1 MKIFGNPMSTCTRR
15 VLMTLA
21 EKQAK
26 YEMVALDFAK
36 GEHKAPANLAR
47 QPFGQIPSLEDG
59 DFTLFESRAMMRY
72 IDETVPGQ
80 ALTPRDPKTHALM
93 EQWIS
98 VEMEHYNQA
107 VAPIVYE
114 ALFVPMFGGTSDAT
128 KIETLIKDKLTPCLA
143 VLDKHLAKG
152 PHFVGDQFTL
162 ADICYMPYT
171 DYAMNTPAKD
181 LLLSHANF
189 AAWWKR
195 VSERTAWKQITTKA

>member
-15 VLMTLA
+15 VTMALH

-26 YEMVALDFAK
+26 FEFVTLDFAK

-47 QPFGQIPSLEDG
+47 QPFGQIPSLTDG
-59 DFTLFESRAMMRY
+59 DFTLFESRAMLRY
-72 IDETVPGQ
+72 IDETVAGQ
-80 ALTPRDPKTHALM
+80 PLTPKDPKGRALM

-98 VEMEHYNQA
+98 VEMEQFNPGIA
-107 VAPIVYE
+107 GIVGQE
-114 ALFVPMFGGTSDAT
+114 IFAPMFGGSPNLAKGDEAKA
-128 KIETLIKDKLTPCLA
+128 KIAA
-143 VLDKHLAKG
+143 VLPVIDKALAKG

-171 DYAMNTPAKD
+171 EYALNTSAKD
-181 LLLSHANF
+181 LILSHANF

-195 VSERTAWKQITTKA
+195 VSERASWKAATGK